1 MGLRR
6 ALRLTEA
13 VDTAP
18 AMQASAASVPLG
30 NTRVGIRSP
39 WATTALSPIVW
50 SDIYAASGVDA
61 PVDRAAA
68 LSIPAVA
75 RGVSLVSMAL
85 ASCPLTVWKVDV
97 QQPTPRW
104 MVATDGAVAP
114 QYRMQFTVEDLIL
127 YGWSLWMV
135 DRNAAGRIQS
145 ADRVRPD
152 LWQLDGLG
160 NVVIGTDIVDPSLY
174 ILIKGPQDGILT
186 AGARTLR
193 GAINLELAWQKAVRN
208 PLPAT
213 VLQQVGDDQLDD
225 DEIDD
230 LLADW
235 RIARQDPD
243 GAVAYVPANIN
254 VQALGAVVPDVLT
267 EARNASAIDIARLIG
282 IPASALDAGA
292 IQTSLTYTNTSVGVG
307 FQLVSQGLK
316 PYADSIA
323 YALSQDNVVP
333 SGQRTALDMTDLMAD
348 AANLSR
354 TGSPTED

>member
-18 AMQASAASVPLG
+18 VMAASLDQG
-30 NTRVGIRSP
+30 NVRSGIRSP
-39 WATTALSPIVW
+39 WATGNLSPVVFK
-50 SDIYAASGVDA
+50 DIYAASGVDT
-61 PVDRAAA
+61 PLDRLSA

-75 RGVSLVSMAL
+75 RGVGLVTSAL
-85 ASCPLTVWKVDV
+85 SSCPLTVWKADV

-104 MVATDGAVAP
+104 MVSTDGAVAP
-114 QYRMQFTVEDLIL
+114 QYRLGFTVEDLIL
-127 YGWSLWMV
+127 FGWCLWMV
-135 DRNAAGRIQS
+135 DRNDAGRIQS
-145 ADRVRPD
+145 AERVRSD
-152 LWQLDGLG
+152 LWDFDGMG
-160 NVVIGTDIVDPSLY
+160 NVIIGTAVVDPSLY

-193 GAINLELAWQKAVRN
+193 AAIALENAWIRTVRN
-208 PLPAT
+208 PVPAT

-243 GAVAYVPANIN
+243 GAVAYVPSNIN
-254 VQALGAVVPDVLT
+254 VQALGQVVPDVLVA
-267 EARNASAIDIARLIG
+267 ARNASVVDIARLIG

-333 SGQRTALDMTDLMAD
+333 SGQRTALDMTQLLAD
-348 AANLSR
+348 AATISR
-354 TGSPTED
+354 SGAVTED